1 MEKIDLYNADR
12 IRLGK
17 IAEKEAKMKKGEYR
31 MVVHICVINS
41 QGKLLIQQRSSTKKN
56 FPNVWDLT
64 LGGNV
69 QAGEN
74 ARKAA
79 QRELEEELGIF
90 LDFSELRPLY
100 TFNFKDG
107 FDDMF
112 VVERD
117 VSLEQIKFVDGEV
130 QAVKWA
136 GQKEILKLIKK
147 KKFIQYYPSVINLI
161 FDTYKSRNAFNVK

>member
-1 MEKIDLYNADR
+1 MELIDLYNADR
-12 IRLGK
+12 VMLGRK
-17 IAEKEAKMKKGEYR
+17 AEKEAKMNKGEYR
-31 MVVHICVINS
+31 VVVHICIINS
-41 QGKLLIQQRSSTKKN
+41 KGEMLLQQRSATKKN

-74 ARKAA
+74 TRMAA
-79 QRELEEELGIF
+79 QRELSEELGLDI
-90 LDFSELRPLY
+90 DFSEIRPLY

-112 VVERD
+112 AIEKD
-117 VSLEQIKFVDGEV
+117 VNLEDVKFVDGEV

-136 GQKEILKLIKK
+136 TREEVLKLIEQ
-147 KKFIQYYPSVINLI
+147 KKFIQYYPSVVNLI
-161 FDTYKSRNAFNVK
+161 FDTYKTKNSFNV

>member
-1 MEKIDLYNADR
+1 MEKIDLYDADR

-31 MVVHICVINS
+31 MVAHICVINS
-41 QGKLLIQQRSSTKKN
+41 KGKLLIQQRSSTKQN

-161 FDTYKSRNAFNVK
+161 FDTYKSRNAFNV

>member
-1 MEKIDLYNADR
+1 M
-12 IRLGK
+12 
-17 IAEKEAKMKKGEYR
+17 
-31 MVVHICVINS
+31 
-41 QGKLLIQQRSSTKKN
+41 
-56 FPNVWDLT
+56 
-64 LGGNV
+64 
-69 QAGEN
+69 
-74 ARKAA
+74 
-79 QRELEEELGIF
+79 
-90 LDFSELRPLY
+90 RPLY